1 MAGAVRAEKDGAIG
15 WLVLDNPAR
24 LNALDSAMWR
34 AIPPAVAQFDADPEV
49 RVIVLR
55 GEGDKAFAVG
65 MDISEFETART
76 TPEQVA
82 AFDRL
87 IDEALHALQS
97 SPKPVI
103 AMIRGFCMGGGVEI
117 SLACDLR
124 YCSEDVQMAIP
135 AARLGLGYGVD
146 GTKRLVE
153 TVGHANARE
162 IFFTGRRYNAAEA
175 FSIGLVHH
183 IVPTAELEAFVRKT
197 AEGMAENAPLTLAA
211 AKILIEEFVRPSGE
225 PDLAKGLA
233 AIERCALSEDYQEG
247 RKAFMEK
254 RKPRFRGR

>member
-55 GEGDKAFAVG
+55 GEGEKAFAVG

-124 YCSEDVQMAIP
+124 YCSDDVQMAIP

-162 IFFTGRRYNAAEA
+162 IFFTGRRYTAAEA
-175 FSIGLVHH
+175 FSIGLVHR
-183 IVPTAELEAFVRKT
+183 IVPTTGLEAFVRKA

-211 AKILIEEFVRPSGE
+211 SKILIEEFVRPSGE

>member
-34 AIPPAVAQFDADPEV
+34 AIPPAVAQFDTDPEV

-55 GEGDKAFAVG
+55 GEGEKAFAVG

-82 AFDRL
+82 VFDRL
-87 IDEALHALQS
+87 IDEALHSLQS

-103 AMIRGFCMGGGVEI
+103 AMIRGFCIGGGVEI

-124 YCSEDVQMAIP
+124 YCSDDVQVAIP
-135 AARLGLGYGVD
+135 AARLGLGYGIE

-162 IFFTGRRYNAAEA
+162 IFFTGRRYTAAEA
-175 FSIGLVHH
+175 FSIGLVHR
-183 IVPTAELEAFVRKT
+183 IVPAGELEAFVRKT

-211 AKILIEEFVRPSGE
+211 SKILIEEFVRPSGE

>member
-55 GEGDKAFAVG
+55 GEGEKAFAVG

-82 AFDRL
+82 VFDRL
-87 IDEALHALQS
+87 IDAALHALQS

-162 IFFTGRRYNAAEA
+162 IFFTGRRYTAAEA
-175 FSIGLVHH
+175 FSIGLVHR

-211 AKILIEEFVRPSGE
+211 SKILIEEFVRPSGE

>member
-1 MAGAVRAEKDGAIG
+1 MAGAIRAEKDGAIG

-162 IFFTGRRYNAAEA
+162 IFFTGRRYTAAEA
-175 FSIGLVHH
+175 FSIGLVHR

>member
-34 AIPPAVAQFDADPEV
+34 AIPPAVAQFEADPEV

-55 GEGDKAFAVG
+55 GEGEKAFAVG

-82 AFDRL
+82 VFDRL
-87 IDEALHALQS
+87 IDAAVHALQS

-162 IFFTGRRYNAAEA
+162 IFFTGRRYTAAEA
-175 FSIGLVHH
+175 FSIGLVHR

-211 AKILIEEFVRPSGE
+211 SKILIEEFVRPSGE

>member
-34 AIPPAVAQFDADPEV
+34 AIPPAVAQFEADPEV

-55 GEGDKAFAVG
+55 GEGEKAFAVG
-65 MDISEFETART
+65 MDISEFETPRM
-76 TPEQVA
+76 TPEKVA

-103 AMIRGFCMGGGVEI
+103 AMIRGFCIGGGVEI

-124 YCSEDVQMAIP
+124 YCSDDVQVAIP
-135 AARLGLGYGVD
+135 AARLGLGYGIE

-162 IFFTGRRYNAAEA
+162 IFFTGRRYTAAEA
-175 FSIGLVHH
+175 FSIGLVHR
-183 IVPTAELEAFVRKT
+183 IVPAGELEAFVRKT

-211 AKILIEEFVRPSGE
+211 SKVLIEEFVRPSGE

>member
-87 IDEALHALQS
+87 IDAALHALQS

-211 AKILIEEFVRPSGE
+211 SKILIEEFVRPSGE

>member
-1 MAGAVRAEKDGAIG
+1 MAGAIRAEKDGAIG

>member
-1 MAGAVRAEKDGAIG
+1 MAGAIRAEKDGAIG

-34 AIPPAVAQFDADPEV
+34 AIPPAVAKFDADPEV

-55 GEGDKAFAVG
+55 GEGEKAFAVG

-87 IDEALHALQS
+87 IDEALHALQN

-124 YCSEDVQMAIP
+124 YCSDDVQMAIP
-135 AARLGLGYGVD
+135 AARLGLGYGID

-162 IFFTGRRYNAAEA
+162 IFFTGRRYDATEA
-175 FSIGLVHH
+175 LSMGLVHR
-183 IVPTAELEAFVRKT
+183 VLPVAGLETFVRKT

-211 AKILIEEFVRPSGE
+211 SKILIEEFVRPSGE

-254 RKPRFRGR
+254 RKPVFRGR

>member
-1 MAGAVRAEKDGAIG
+1 MAGAIRAEKDGAIG

-34 AIPPAVAQFDADPEV
+34 AIPPAVAQFDTDPEV

-55 GEGDKAFAVG
+55 GEGEKAFAVG
-65 MDISEFETART
+65 MDISEFETARM
-76 TPEQVA
+76 TPEKVA

-103 AMIRGFCMGGGVEI
+103 AMIRGFCIGGGVEI

-124 YCSEDVQMAIP
+124 YCSDDVQVAIP
-135 AARLGLGYGVD
+135 AARLGLGYGIE

-162 IFFTGRRYNAAEA
+162 IFFTGRRYTAAEA
-175 FSIGLVHH
+175 FSIGLVHR
-183 IVPTAELEAFVRKT
+183 IVPAGELEAFVRKT

-211 AKILIEEFVRPSGE
+211 SKILIEEFVRPSGE

>member
-34 AIPPAVAQFDADPEV
+34 AIPPAVAQFEADPEV

-55 GEGDKAFAVG
+55 GEGEKAFAVG

-82 AFDRL
+82 VFDRL
-87 IDEALHALQS
+87 IDAALHALQS

-162 IFFTGRRYNAAEA
+162 IFFTGRRYTAAEA
-175 FSIGLVHH
+175 FSIGLVHR

-211 AKILIEEFVRPSGE
+211 SKILIEEFVRPSGE

>member
-1 MAGAVRAEKDGAIG
+1 MAGAIRAEKDGAIG

-55 GEGDKAFAVG
+55 GEGEKAFAVG

-124 YCSEDVQMAIP
+124 YCSDDVQMAIP

-162 IFFTGRRYNAAEA
+162 IFFTGRRYTAAEA
-175 FSIGLVHH
+175 FSIGLVHR
-183 IVPTAELEAFVRKT
+183 IVPTTGLEAFVRKA

-211 AKILIEEFVRPSGE
+211 SKILIEEFVRPSGE

>member
-1 MAGAVRAEKDGAIG
+1 MAGSIRAEKDGAIG

-34 AIPPAVAQFDADPEV
+34 AIPPAVAQFDADTDV

-87 IDEALHALQS
+87 IDEALHALQN

-124 YCSEDVQMAIP
+124 YCSDDVQMAIP
-135 AARLGLGYGVD
+135 AARLGLGYGID

-175 FSIGLVHH
+175 FSIGLVHR
-183 IVPTAELEAFVRKT
+183 IVPAAELEAFVRKT

-211 AKILIEEFVRPSGE
+211 SKILIEEFVRPSGE
-225 PDLAKGLA
+225 PDLARGLA

>member
-34 AIPPAVAQFDADPEV
+34 AIPPAVAQFEADPEV

-55 GEGDKAFAVG
+55 GEGEKAFAVG

-82 AFDRL
+82 VFDRL
-87 IDEALHALQS
+87 IDEALHSLQS

-103 AMIRGFCMGGGVEI
+103 AMIRGFCIGGGVEI

-124 YCSEDVQMAIP
+124 YCSDDVQVAIP
-135 AARLGLGYGVD
+135 AARLGLGYGIE

-162 IFFTGRRYNAAEA
+162 IFFTGRRYTAAEA
-175 FSIGLVHH
+175 FSIGLVHRS
-183 IVPTAELEAFVRKT
+183 VPAAELEAFVRKT

-211 AKILIEEFVRPSGE
+211 SKILIEEFVRPSGE
-225 PDLAKGLA
+225 PDLAKGRA